1 MIVTID
7 GPAGAGKSTVAK
19 ALAQRLGYRLLDTG
33 AMYRAVTLEV
43 LRTGAEPGGRG
54 ARRGLA
60 PAPGRP
66 GAAQHGG
73 QRRGCPTWPPGPRV
87 REALRAAQRAFLAG
101 GDAVAEGRDIG
112 AVVWPDAELKVWL
125 DADPAV
131 RVRRRGGEGAAA
143 LERDRRDAA
152 QTIVPDGS
160 FVVDTSGLS
169 VAQVVER
176 IAERVR

>member
-1 MIVTID
+1 MIA
-7 GPAGAGKSTVAK
+7 PMRLVAELLRLS
-19 ALAQRLGYRLLDTG
+19 ATDLANHLGCAHLSQLN
-33 AMYRAVTLEV
+33 L
-43 LRTGAEPGGRG
+43 
-54 ARRGLA
+54 
-60 PAPGRP
+60 
-66 GAAQHGG
+66 
-73 QRRGCPTWPPGPRV
+73 
-87 REALRAAQRAFLAG
+87 
-101 GDAVAEGRDIG
+101 AVAEGRDIG

-131 RVRRRGGEGAAA
+131 RVRRRGGEGADA

-169 VAQVVER
+169 IEQVVER

>member
-1 MIVTID
+1 VIVTID
-7 GPAGAGKSTVAK
+7 GPAGAGKSTVAR
-19 ALAQRLGYRLLDTG
+19 ALAARLGYRLLDTG

-43 LRTGAEPGGRG
+43 LRTGADAEQVARGERWRAHLDDPALRG
-54 ARRGLA
+54 AEVNARVSEIAR
-60 PAPGRP
+60 RP
-66 GAAQHGG
+66 GVRAAM
-73 QRRGCPTWPPGPRV
+73 
-87 REALRAAQRAFLAG
+87 RAAQREFLAG

-131 RVRRRGGEGAAA
+131 RARRRGVEGAGA

-160 FVVDTSGLS
+160 VRIDTTGLS
-169 VAQVVER
+169 VEQVVDR
-176 IAERVR
+176 IEALVR

>member
-1 MIVTID
+1 VIVTID

-19 ALAQRLGYRLLDTG
+19 ALARRLGYRLLDTG

-43 LRTGAEPGGRG
+43 LRTGADPEDVARG
-54 ARRGLA
+54 EAWRAHLDDPALRSPDVNASVSDVAAR
-60 PAPGRP
+60 PA
-66 GAAQHGG
+66 
-73 QRRGCPTWPPGPRV
+73 V

-131 RVRRRGGEGAAA
+131 RVRRRGGEGADA

-169 VAQVVER
+169 IAEVVER